1 MHRGHRPLGCVDSFF
16 ARHFVDT
23 VFDNKKNL
31 KKFPQIIYEQ
41 ETKKQPNKKE
51 NKIKV
56 ECLFPA
62 CPWPVKDQIY
72 VPSATKVSNG
82 IGALMPG
89 INLIVV
95 FLEARAY
102 PLPQRSPVTSCN
114 L

>member
-1 MHRGHRPLGCVDSFF
+1 MPIPFPWRMHRGHRPLGCVDSFF

-62 CPWPVKDQIY
+62 CPWPVKDQIC

-82 IGALMPG
+82 IGAFCFMVEYVHCQPDLSHT
-89 INLIVV
+89 
-95 FLEARAY
+95 Y
-102 PLPQRSPVTSCN
+102 
-114 L
+114 